1 MFDVS
6 HRFLN
11 QLAVDRRASL
21 HRSGEASENR
31 RRPLRAA
38 LVRLGLRPDLPAV
51 RGTLRRGAPESTPDA
66 TAAVTVTV
74 ALPAASDPTTRL
86 RNGAQQT

>member
-11 QLAVDRRASL
+11 QLAVDRRESL
-21 HRSGEASENR
+21 HRSGEASKNR

-38 LVRLGLRPDLPAV
+38 LVRFGLRPDPPLSE
-51 RGTLRRGAPESTPDA
+51 RRRVGAPESTPDA
-66 TAAVTVTV
+66 TAAVTV
-74 ALPAASDPTTRL
+74 ALPAASDPTRL
-86 RNGAQQT
+86 RDGAQQT

>member
-11 QLAVDRRASL
+11 QLTVDRRASL
-21 HRSGEASENR
+21 HRSGEAQNNH

-38 LVRLGLRPDLPAV
+38 LVRLGLRPAPPLV
-51 RGTLRRGAPESTPDA
+51 KERRVASLPESKPDA
-66 TAAVTVTV
+66 TAAVAV
-74 ALPAASDPTTRL
+74 ALPAAGDPTTRPGD
-86 RNGAQQT
+86 GAQQA